1 MKTKSSKLTRKTKG
15 DESVDLV
22 AESLR
27 ILERES
33 GADESGLEEE
43 VDEVADRPVSG
54 VLLDL

>member
-1 MKTKSSKLTRKTKG
+1 LKTKSSKLTRKTKG

-22 AESLR
+22 AEPLG